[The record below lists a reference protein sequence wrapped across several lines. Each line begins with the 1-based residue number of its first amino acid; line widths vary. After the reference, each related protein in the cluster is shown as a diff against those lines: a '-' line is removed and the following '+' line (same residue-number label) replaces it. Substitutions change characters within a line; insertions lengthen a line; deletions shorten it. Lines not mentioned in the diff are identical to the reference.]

1 MKKGKNYDRD
11 TKMFKSFRN
20 GTVKCRCGHSIVMN
34 NIDKV
39 LCSYCGHYV
48 NNERKEFKSKI
59 KELLRKGEENEEKSE
74 EQIIC

>member
-34 NIDKV
+34 NVDKV

-48 NNERKEFKSKI
+48 YNERKEFKSKMR
-59 KELLRKGEENEEKSE
+59 ELLMKGEKNEEKSE
-74 EQIIC
+74 EQTIY